1 MRGEEMQDY
10 ALKKALDVLKR
21 YQDAGHPLPY
31 QLVYSVL
38 GLLKTRQISERVEF
52 FEDLIDE
59 YSTLIPIFALPNST
73 APQDEA
79 ESEVPDPQLPRL
91 SAPGSP
97 GPVGLE
103 YQ

>member
-1 MRGEEMQDY
+1 MRDY

-38 GLLKTRQISERVEF
+38 GLLETRQVSERVEF

-59 YSTLIPIFALPNST
+59 YSTLIPIFALPN
-73 APQDEA
+73 AIVPQDEA
-79 ESEVPDPQLPRL
+79 EPEVPDSRLPQL
-91 SAPGSP
+91 SMPGSHES
-97 GPVGLE
+97 VGLE